1 MRLTAS
7 SGRWGAA
14 ALLVALAIGCA
25 AGGRVAPAGGEGAA
39 AAAGSPIEVTRAFY
53 GALHDG
59 DAERA
64 ARLVE
69 SPNAA
74 TATASFVKLAKA
86 YEALEGALRDRFGPG
101 AAHAVGYADRVA
113 AEVDALRVAE
123 SIVKGDRAL
132 VTAGDHTLATLRR
145 VDGAWRIV
153 LEDALTSEQGLRTLV
168 LEADA
173 ARNAAERV
181 VPGIRSGLFDGPE
194 DALEAFRNELAAR
207 IQGEQPELPPSPEP
221 PAAGAPESVPL

>member
-1 MRLTAS
+1 MRFTAS
-7 SGRWGAA
+7 SGRSGAG

-25 AGGRVAPAGGEGAA
+25 ARGRAAPAPGEGAP
-39 AAAGSPIEVTRAFY
+39 AAAGSPLDVTRAFY
-53 GALHDG
+53 RALHDG

-74 TATASFVKLAKA
+74 AATASFVKLAKA
-86 YEALEGALRDRFGPG
+86 YEAVEGALRDRFGPE

-113 AEVDALRVAE
+113 AEADALRVAE
-123 SIVKGDRAL
+123 ALVKGDHAL

-145 VDGAWRIV
+145 VGGAWKVV
-153 LEDALTSEQGLRTLV
+153 LEDTLTSEQGLRTLV

-173 ARNAAERV
+173 ARDAAERV
-181 VPGIRSGLFDGPE
+181 APAIRSGLFDGPE
-194 DALEAFRNELAAR
+194 DALEAFRNEMAVR
-207 IQGEQPELPPSPEP
+207 IQGEQPDLPRSPEP
-221 PAAGAPESVPL
+221 PPAGAPEGVPL